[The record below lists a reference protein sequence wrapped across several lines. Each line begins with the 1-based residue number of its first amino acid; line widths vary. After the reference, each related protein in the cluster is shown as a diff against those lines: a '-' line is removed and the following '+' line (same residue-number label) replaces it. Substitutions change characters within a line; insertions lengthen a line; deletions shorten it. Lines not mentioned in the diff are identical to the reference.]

1 MKLLQVDTL
10 ETAREKLLRACS
22 GQKLQTERLP
32 LEQAFG
38 RILAEDIRAGEAI
51 PSFRRSSVDGY
62 AVRSADTTGATESIP
77 VFLEIVEDVAAGQE
91 AISEICPGMCAYV
104 PTGGMIPEGADAM
117 VMVEYTELFDENHV
131 AVYASAAFGQ
141 SVVQQGEDVTEGR
154 LLLPRGKAIG
164 PAQAGALAAAG
175 IREVTVYI
183 PWRVSIIS
191 TGDELVSVD
200 EKPRPGQVRDI
211 NTWSL
216 SAYAA
221 QMGMQVMRTCVLR
234 DEEDLLLAAVQESE
248 KDSDLVLVSG
258 GSSQGKKD
266 ATNDVLDR
274 VSDGG
279 VFTHGLALKPG
290 KPTILGFD
298 RKSET
303 LLAGLPG
310 HPTAALTVFQLL
322 LVWLWRELTGEGHP
336 AAVTASMK
344 SNLASAPGKTTCVL
358 VRLKEEDGG
367 YTAEPILGKSGLIT
381 TMAEADGYILIDMN
395 REGLKKGEMVRVFCF
410 Q

>member
-10 ETAREKLLRACS
+10 DAARNKLLAACS
-22 GQKLQTERLP
+22 GRELRTERLP
-32 LEQAFG
+32 LELAFG
-38 RILAEDIRAGEAI
+38 RILAEDIRASEAI
-51 PSFRRSSVDGY
+51 PSFCRSSVDGY
-62 AVRSADTTGATESIP
+62 AVRSADTAGATESIP

-91 AISEICPGMCAYV
+91 ALSEIRPGMCAYV

-117 VMVEYTELFDENHV
+117 VMVEYTELFDENHA
-131 AVYASAAFGQ
+131 AVYTSAAYGQ
-141 SVVQQGEDVTEGR
+141 FIVQRGEDVAEGR
-154 LLLPRGKAIG
+154 LLLAKGKKIG

-175 IREVTVYI
+175 IREVTVYV

-200 EKPRPGQVRDI
+200 ETPRPGQVRDI

-216 SAYAA
+216 KAYAS
-221 QMGMQVMRTCVLR
+221 QMGMQIMRTCVLR
-234 DEEDLLLAAVQESE
+234 DEEELLLEAVRESE
-248 KDSDLVLVSG
+248 RDSDLVLVSG

-266 ATNDVLDR
+266 ATSDVLDR
-274 VSDGG
+274 VSGGG

-298 RKSET
+298 REAET

-322 LVWLWRELTGEGHP
+322 FVWLWRELTGSGHP

-344 SNLASAPGKTTCVL
+344 SNLPSAPGKTTCVL
-358 VRLKEEDGG
+358 VRLEEENGNCI
-367 YTAEPILGKSGLIT
+367 AEPILGKSGLIT

-395 REGLKKGEMVRVFCF
+395 REGLKKGETVRVFSF